1 MDSHPIIPTMSK
13 ETTSIQTPQDQRSAT
28 GNQPSALPAEAI
40 QQPLP
45 LHTLNPGQDLSG
57 ERIATRHPAQALPLD
72 LMEAIRQLQLNQK
85 TSTEWPTL
93 TPAST
98 GPVPASLPLVR
109 NDAVPASLRPGY
121 SIRDPRLAA
130 RRAGIKFESTYQP
143 RPGTYDQ
150 LRFDQA
156 QQNTA
161 NSGAVVPR
169 LPRGEVPLG
178 EGPLSA
184 PSGSRFNPSGP
195 RFTILSRPPKPSNRG
210 YPPLNRNDPPLSGNL
225 PAPRAN
231 SNVESPLPKI
241 KSREIQSKLDLP
253 LPSYNKNF
261 PMACHWYTTPVTL
274 HAPFWDKGMHH
285 PLSGDK
291 LFLDGHERHVRRMA
305 RREAREVMIKNHAPE
320 WLVEASDDE
329 ADDGW

>member
-1 MDSHPIIPTMSK
+1 M
-13 ETTSIQTPQDQRSAT
+13 
-28 GNQPSALPAEAI
+28 GNKPSALPAQPST
-40 QQPLP
+40 QQQLP
-45 LHTLNPGQDLSG
+45 LRLLNAEQDLSG
-57 ERIATRHPAQALPLD
+57 ERIATPHPALD
-72 LMEAIRQLQLNQK
+72 LLEAIRQVQLTRK
-85 TSTEWPTL
+85 TTTEWPTL
-93 TPAST
+93 TPVST
-98 GPVPASLPLVR
+98 GPVPASPSVVR
-109 NDAVPASLRPGY
+109 SDAVPAFLRPGY

-130 RRAGIKFESTYQP
+130 QRAGNNFESTYQP

-156 QQNTA
+156 QQNAA
-161 NSGAVVPR
+161 NSGTVVPR
-169 LPRGEVPLG
+169 LPSGEV
-178 EGPLSA
+178 PLSA

-195 RFTILSRPPKPSNRG
+195 RFTILSRGPKPSIRG
-210 YPPLNRNDPPLSGNL
+210 YPPLSRNDPPLSGTL
-225 PAPRAN
+225 PISRIN

-253 LPSYNKNF
+253 LPKYNKNF
-261 PMACHWYTTPVTL
+261 PMACHWYSTPVTL

-285 PLSGDK
+285 PLSGDRG
-291 LFLDGHERHVRRMA
+291 FLDDHERHMRRMA

>member
-1 MDSHPIIPTMSK
+1 MNADTAN
-13 ETTSIQTPQDQRSAT
+13 IQSPQDQRSAT
-28 GNQPSALPAEAI
+28 GNQPSALPAEATI
-40 QQPLP
+40 QQQLP
-45 LHTLNPGQDLSG
+45 LHTLNAGQDVSG
-57 ERIATRHPAQALPLD
+57 ERIATPHPAQALPLD
-72 LMEAIRQLQLNQK
+72 LMEANRQLQLNQK
-85 TSTEWPTL
+85 KTTEWPTL
-93 TPAST
+93 TPAS
-98 GPVPASLPLVR
+98 PPLVR
-109 NDAVPASLRPGY
+109 NDAVPASLRPEY
-121 SIRDPRLAA
+121 SVRDPRLAA
-130 RRAGIKFESTYQP
+130 RRAGINFGSTYQP

-161 NSGAVVPR
+161 NFGAVVPR
-169 LPRGEVPLG
+169 LPSGEVPLG
-178 EGPLSA
+178 EVPLSA

-195 RFTILSRPPKPSNRG
+195 RFTILSHPPKPSNRG
-210 YPPLNRNDPPLSGNL
+210 YPPLSRNDPPLSGNL

-231 SNVESPLPKI
+231 SNVESSLPKI
-241 KSREIQSKLDLP
+241 KSREIQSKLDLS
-253 LPSYNKNF
+253 LPSHNKNF

>member
-285 PLSGDK
+285 PLSGDRA
-291 LFLDGHERHVRRMA
+291 L
-305 RREAREVMIKNHAPE
+305 
-320 WLVEASDDE
+320 S
-329 ADDGW
+329 GWP